1 MESDEAGLRMLK
13 RNVRNLKGEK
23 SLVSLYIN
31 GKQQQTKVKDKKIR
45 KIISTSMMSQVH
57 GNISKIKILNP

>member
-1 MESDEAGLRMLK
+1 MLK

-31 GKQQQTKVKDKKIR
+31 GKQQQTKVKNKKIR

-57 GNISKIKILNP
+57 GNISKIKILKPGDG

>member
-1 MESDEAGLRMLK
+1 MRWDIRSSYHRVYRKVIDEAGLCMLK

-31 GKQQQTKVKDKKIR
+31 RKQQQTKVKDKKIR
-45 KIISTSMMSQVH
+45 KIISTSMMS
-57 GNISKIKILNP
+57 